1 MTKRRYLRRS
11 IQTTLEAITFL
22 IVGFLCMLE
31 DFSLSF
37 VPVLFALCG
46 VLILNALVLN
56 KYGRY

>member
-11 IQTTLEAITFL
+11 IQTTIEAISFL

-37 VPVLFALCG
+37 VPVLFTLCG
-46 VLILNALVLN
+46 VLGVNAYVLN
-56 KYGRY
+56 KYGKY

>member
-11 IQTTLEAITFL
+11 IQTTIEAISFL

-37 VPVLFALCG
+37 VPVLLVLCG
-46 VLILNALVLN
+46 VLGLNTLVLN